1 MVKSVPRPRPSRR
14 ISTNPSN
21 SSSCVELIATIY
33 KIARDLCNRRGDE
46 TVQRVGKS
54 KIGRL
59 NAKNLS
65 YPQLRLPYQYSS
77 TIGDVASV
85 FETQHEGKQA
95 FLIVTEHS
103 VPNEHTVL
111 KPSEE
116 VLKPVEAIAAETR
129 LSALESDIRDLKSS
143 ILKNEGL
150 IDDCIKKGA
159 QENGLGRIRTGD
171 LRRVKA
177 TS

>member
-1 MVKSVPRPRPSRR
+1 M
-14 ISTNPSN
+14 
-21 SSSCVELIATIY
+21 
-33 KIARDLCNRRGDE
+33 
-46 TVQRVGKS
+46 QRVGKS

-65 YPQLRLPYQYSS
+65 YPQLRLPHQYFS

-95 FLIVTEHS
+95 FLIVTEHT
-103 VPNEHTVL
+103 VPNQNTVL

-116 VLKPVEAIAAETR
+116 VLKPVAAIAAEAR

-143 ILKNEGL
+143 ILKNESVM
-150 IDDCIKKGA
+150 DNCNEKGT
-159 QENGLGRIRTGD
+159 QERWARPDSNRRPPPCQGD
-171 LRRVKA
+171 VI